1 MIIEIFENNKI
12 ISSYNSKDNEKNEIN
27 ATFYN
32 KGNQTENNFL
42 KKPKKIVY
50 KPAGIIDFLC
60 LDKWEEK
67 EHFQRNLFSET

>member
-1 MIIEIFENNKI
+1 MIFENNKF

-27 ATFYN
+27 ATSYN
-32 KGNQTENNFL
+32 KGNQTENNFF

-60 LDKWEEK
+60 LDDWEEK
-67 EHFQRNLFSET
+67 EHFQRNFFSEF